1 VRVVVVGGGVTGLT
15 AAHRLV
21 KLGHETCLLE
31 RTERTG
37 GIVATDRASGRVL
50 EWGPDCFL
58 SGTKPWARD
67 LALELGLESELVG
80 TRPENRR
87 SFVLCRGRLEPI
99 PHGFHLIAPT
109 AIEPFLR
116 SRILSH
122 PGKVRALAELS
133 MSPHPAKDE
142 SLRSFVTRRFGR
154 ELFARLAEPLVAG
167 IYTADPA
174 HLSLRATFPQF
185 LDMERDRGSVT
196 AALWGREVAASG
208 ARYGLFVSFKH
219 GVATFTEAL
228 RRSLPEGCIATGTD
242 VRAVRREH
250 DAFVVEHE
258 RGVERADAVLVALPG
273 PQASRVLA
281 GEAELS
287 RLLGKIPYASAAT
300 VNLVFRREQIRHPLD
315 AAGFVIPS
323 VEKRYVLACSF
334 SSSKFEDRVAPG
346 EVLLRAFLGGPKGR
360 ERLEASHHE
369 IVLRTLD
376 DLAPLL
382 GIEGEPR
389 LSHVSVMRDAMPQ
402 YHLGHLDLVASVE
415 AQLSEIP
422 GLALAGNA
430 LHGVGIPDCVRSAE
444 EAVRSLTRARP

>member
-1 VRVVVVGGGVTGLT
+1 VRVVVVGGGMTGLT

-21 KLGHETCLLE
+21 KLGHETLLLE
-31 RTERTG
+31 RSERTG
-37 GIVATDRASGRVL
+37 GIVATERASGRVL

-67 LALELGLESELVG
+67 LALELGLEGELVG

-122 PGKVRALAELS
+122 PGKLRALAELS
-133 MSPHPAKDE
+133 VSAHPAKDE

-174 HLSLRATFPQF
+174 QLSLRATFPQF

-228 RRSLPEGCIATGTD
+228 RSSLPEGCIATGTD
-242 VRAVRREH
+242 VRLVRREG
-250 DAFVVEHE
+250 DRFVVEHE
-258 RGVERADAVLVALPG
+258 RGVERADAVVVALPG

-281 GEAELS
+281 SEVELS

-315 AAGFVIPS
+315 AAGFVIPA
-323 VEKRYVLACSF
+323 VEERYVLACSF
-334 SSSKFEDRVAPG
+334 SSSKFESRVAPG

-360 ERLEASHHE
+360 ERLEASHDE
-369 IVLRTLD
+369 IVRRTLD

-389 LSHVSVMRDAMPQ
+389 LTHVSVMRDAMPQ
-402 YHLGHLDLVASVE
+402 YHLGHLDLVASIE